1 MKKPIVLFLVSLVLI
16 TSGAL
21 AQTNKVSVKTEAAN
35 HKVVVQLSTNDV
47 AQWNLLMNNLK
58 FLKAAWGE
66 QVAIEVVAYG
76 PGVDM
81 LMTNTPQ
88 KDKIADFK
96 KQGIAFVV
104 CENTM
109 KVRNI
114 AKEEIIQEAGY
125 VPSGVGELV
134 LKQEQGWSYFKAGY

>member
-1 MKKPIVLFLVSLVLI
+1 MKKQIVFMFVSLVLL
-16 TSGAL
+16 TGGVM
-21 AQTNKVSVKTEAAN
+21 AQATKSDVKKETAN

-47 AQWNLLMNNLK
+47 AQWNFLMNNLK

-88 KDKIADFK
+88 KEKIADFK

>member
-1 MKKPIVLFLVSLVLI
+1 MKAFAIILVSLVLI
-16 TSGAL
+16 TGGVQ
-21 AQTNKVSVKTEAAN
+21 AQATKSEVKKEAAN

-47 AQWNLLMNNLK
+47 AQWNFLMNNLK

-81 LMTNTPQ
+81 LMTNSVQ
-88 KDKIADFK
+88 KEKIADFK
-96 KQGIAFVV
+96 KQGVNFVV

-109 KVRNI
+109 KVRSI
-114 AKEEIIQEAGY
+114 AKEDIIHEAGF

>member
-1 MKKPIVLFLVSLVLI
+1 MKKRIVFMLVSLALI
-16 TSGAL
+16 TGGVM
-21 AQTNKVSVKTEAAN
+21 AQATKTDAKKETAN

-47 AQWNLLMNNLK
+47 AQWNFLMNNLK

-88 KDKIADFK
+88 KEKIADFK

>member
-1 MKKPIVLFLVSLVLI
+1 MLVSLVLI
-16 TSGAL
+16 TGGVM
-21 AQTNKVSVKTEAAN
+21 AQATKTDAKKETAN

-47 AQWNLLMNNLK
+47 AQWNFLMNNLK

-88 KDKIADFK
+88 KEKIADFK
-96 KQGIAFVV
+96 KQGIDFVV